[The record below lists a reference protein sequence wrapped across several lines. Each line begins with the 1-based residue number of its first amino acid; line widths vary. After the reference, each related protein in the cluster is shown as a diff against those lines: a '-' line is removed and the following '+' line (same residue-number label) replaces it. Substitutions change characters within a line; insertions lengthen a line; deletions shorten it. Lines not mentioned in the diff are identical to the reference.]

1 MNAEMRLTV
10 TADETSVFTLS
21 SIYYKTLWN
30 WFVGFF
36 FFSIVGELTIEFSTA
51 KLVQLVKACCDKEL
65 KENK

>member
-36 FFSIVGELTIEFSTA
+36 FFFSIVGELTMNF
-51 KLVQLVKACCDKEL
+51 QRP
-65 KENK
+65 N